1 MDDDVVADVVRRI
14 LVAQG
19 LDIPGDEIAELCAG
33 YSELLEAARRL
44 QASESMAD
52 DIAVTF
58 DPAATS

>member
-1 MDDDVVADVVRRI
+1 MNDDVVADAVRRI
-14 LVAQG
+14 LGAHE
-19 LDIPGDEIAELCAG
+19 LDIPADDFAALCVG

-44 QASESMAD
+44 HAAESVAD

>member
-1 MDDDVVADVVRRI
+1 MNDVVVADLVRRI

-19 LDIPGDEIAELCAG
+19 LDIPGDEIAALCDG

-44 QASESMAD
+44 HEAESVAD

-58 DPAATS
+58 DPATS